1 MTVPVWLQPL
11 LWPALKCIGFLLLAG
26 CTQPAAPLV
35 PEHSV
40 SNRTIIEA
48 APDIKESPVFVSSN
62 TPTRLAYSI
71 TPSFTPLTTLSSTKE
86 LPTSTKTP
94 LVTQTAT
101 PKTALALRIS
111 FLTGTTIEDNSSLG
125 SLSHLGLLAAAQDHG
140 FEYVMSLALYPE
152 AAIMDRVAAG
162 DDVIVTLGDSLAENT
177 RKAAALYSNVVF
189 IGVLQPEA
197 ESVPDLIILGGKKS
211 RQDQIGFIAG
221 AMAGL
226 QTETRVVG
234 SVVPSG
240 EASGLKY
247 ANGFL
252 HGVRLTCGQCDVW
265 SIDLEEYADVSEG
278 SSAAHR
284 LRNINVDT
292 VFAAPGTAG
301 DAAIRA
307 AALSG
312 VSVIGVGQDYYAKLY
327 TSDGVDGADLVLG
340 SIIYRPDV
348 LLDAILQDLV
358 SGKRSSGPIPFS
370 FGSGTLDI
378 IIPVGS
384 PLSPAA
390 RDITSNIVSRIA
402 SGVLS
407 TGVDPLSGE
416 EQ

>member
-1 MTVPVWLQPL
+1 
-11 LWPALKCIGFLLLAG
+11 
-26 CTQPAAPLV
+26 
-35 PEHSV
+35 
-40 SNRTIIEA
+40 
-48 APDIKESPVFVSSN
+48 
-62 TPTRLAYSI
+62 
-71 TPSFTPLTTLSSTKE
+71 
-86 LPTSTKTP
+86 
-94 LVTQTAT
+94 
-101 PKTALALRIS
+101 
-111 FLTGTTIEDNSSLG
+111 
-125 SLSHLGLLAAAQDHG
+125 
-140 FEYVMSLALYPE
+140 MSLALYPE

-177 RKAAALYSNVVF
+177 RKAASLYSNVVF

-265 SIDLEEYADVSEG
+265 SIDLEEYTDVSEG

-284 LRNINVDT
+284 LRNVNVDT

-358 SGKRSSGPIPFS
+358 NGKQSSGPIPFS